1 MILLKVLGFSLALAL
16 VFTLVANT
24 LPQVEGE
31 APEEI
36 EVELGA
42 LTMDSFVALGE
53 ELFKGKGTCTLCHNN
68 LGRAPD
74 ILALNMAQ
82 TAQARLEDTRYQG
95 AATDVESYFRE
106 SMIEPSVYVV
116 KGYGKKGTNDAVSP
130 MPNSAKP
137 PIQLSE
143 IQIDA
148 IIAYMQAKDG
158 NPVTVSLPTQAP
170 ETATAAGQ
178 PQPAAEASPVAPAQD
193 AETAL
198 TKHACTAC
206 HAVLES
212 QSPVGPGLTDVGA
225 RLTRGEIRQS
235 IVDPNAVIAQGFA
248 PNMMPPDLADRMTAR
263 ELEMIVDF
271 LYHQK
276 GG

>member
-31 APEEI
+31 APEDKQ
-36 EVELGA
+36 VELGA
-42 LTMDSFVALGE
+42 LTMDSFVALGD

-74 ILALNMAQ
+74 ILALNMGQ
-82 TAQARLEDTRYQG
+82 TAQERLEDPRYQG
-95 AATDVESYFRE
+95 AANDVESYLRE
-106 SMIEPSVYVV
+106 SMVEPSVFVV
-116 KGYGKKGTNDAVSP
+116 KGYGKKGTNDTVSP
-130 MPNSAKP
+130 MPDSSKP
-137 PIQLSE
+137 PIQLSD

-158 NPVTVSLPTQAP
+158 NAVTVSLPQAAP
-170 ETATAAGQ
+170 ETADAAASPPPATEAATAA
-178 PQPAAEASPVAPAQD
+178 PVNEPEA
-193 AETAL
+193 AL

-206 HAVLES
+206 HAVLDS
-212 QSPVGPGLTDVGA
+212 QSPVGPPLTDVGA
-225 RLTRGEIRQS
+225 RLTQDEIRQS

-263 ELEMIVDF
+263 ELEIIVEF
-271 LYHQK
+271 LHKQK